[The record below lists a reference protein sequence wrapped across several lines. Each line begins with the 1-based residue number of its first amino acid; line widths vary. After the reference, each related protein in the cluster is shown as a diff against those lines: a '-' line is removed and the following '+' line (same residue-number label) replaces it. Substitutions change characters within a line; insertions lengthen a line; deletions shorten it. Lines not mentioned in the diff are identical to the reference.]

1 MSRAVD
7 LADFARIAREMVIVN
22 KIINGNFDIWQR
34 GTSFSA
40 AATATFAADRWKYAK
55 ANTGAVHSISRSTGV
70 PSNEGAQYSL
80 FLNCTTADATIGAG
94 EYVIMQHMIEG
105 YNVLDLVGN
114 TFTLSFWV
122 RALKAG
128 TYCVSFRN
136 SGNDRSY
143 VAEFTVTSDAWEY
156 HTITVPDGLISAG
169 TWDFTNGLGLRVS
182 WALAAGS
189 NFQTTA
195 GAWQEGNFLATAN
208 QVNGVDNTSNNFRLS
223 MVQITRTPV
232 ALPFEAR
239 AYGHELL
246 LCQRYYEKSFDVETA
261 PANNLDAPFHA
272 AVAFNT
278 GNVRAWVPFQVAK
291 RDAPT
296 VTFYKPSAGG
306 ANDKWAAHTGD
317 WLASDTTTVLGNA
330 LTGGFIANVALSG
343 TFTSN
348 NAYQVAGH
356 WTAEAEL

>member
-34 GTSFSA
+34 GISFA
-40 AATATFAADRWKYAK
+40 AAGNIITADRWKYV
-55 ANTGAVHSISRSTGV
+55 NNGNSAVHSISRSTGV

-80 FLNCTTADATIGAG
+80 FLNCTTADDTIGASG
-94 EYVIMQHMIEG
+94 SVIIRYIIEG
-105 YNVLDLVGN
+105 YDILDLVGN

-122 RALKAG
+122 RALKTG

-143 VAEFTVTSDAWEY
+143 VVEYTVTSDAWEF

-169 TWDFTNGLGLRVS
+169 TWDFTNGVGLRIS

-189 NFQTTA
+189 NFHTTA

-208 QVNGVDNTSNNFRLS
+208 QVNGVDSTSNNFRLS

-239 AYGHELL
+239 AYGHELM

-272 AVAFNT
+272 AVAYNS
-278 GNVRAWVPFQVAK
+278 GNLRAWIPFQVAK
-291 RDAPT
+291 RAAPD

-306 ANDKWAAHTGD
+306 ANDKWAVHSGD

-330 LTGGFIANVALSG
+330 LTSGFIANVASSG
-343 TFTSN
+343 TFTNN
-348 NAYQVAGH
+348 NAYQIAGH
-356 WTAEAEL
+356 WAAEAEL